1 MIAWFARNHVAAN
14 LLLITILISG
24 LFSLSTRIPLEA
36 FPSFATDRINVNVSL
51 RGATPE
57 DVEKSISIRI
67 EEAIQDLEGIK
78 QIASR
83 SSEGFS
89 AVNIEVDADYDAREV
104 LADIK
109 SRVDAINTFPADAE
123 KPVVSLA
130 TRKHEVISVSVTSIY
145 GEKKPANMQ
154 KKCEMNY

>member
-14 LLLITILISG
+14 LLLISILIAG
-24 LFSLSTRIPLEA
+24 LFSLSTRIPLEV
-36 FPSFATDRINVNVSL
+36 FPSFATDRINVTVTL

-67 EEAIQDLEGIK
+67 EEAVQDLEGVE

-83 SSEGFS
+83 SQEGSS
-89 AVNIEVDADYDAREV
+89 AVNIEVESGYESREM

-109 SRVDAINTFPADAE
+109 SRIDEINTFPADAE
-123 KPVVSLA
+123 KPVVSNV
-130 TRKHEVISVSVTSIY
+130 R
-145 GEKKPANMQ
+145 
-154 KKCEMNY
+154 